1 MTDEES
7 IEAFVLRLL
16 EEYEAREAARQ
27 VRRDN
32 PYVLDLIL
40 PHRRGLRRPLVLDL
54 LHKSRR
60 DRNLPIPSNFDETV
74 QSVFQQH
81 CADSA
86 VFKKKG
92 KLQSEALFY
101 WPDGK
106 GAGKW
111 AIYADRAEVWLKDR
125 TAEA

>member
-1 MTDEES
+1 LSSDFWRNTRQEK
-7 IEAFVLRLL
+7 LL
-16 EEYEAREAARQ
+16 DKCG
-27 VRRDN
+27 RRDN
-32 PYVLDLIL
+32 PYVLDLIRVLL

-92 KLQSEALFY
+92 ANCKAKLCSIGQMGRVRGSGQSTQ
-101 WPDGK
+101 
-106 GAGKW
+106 
-111 AIYADRAEVWLKDR
+111 
-125 TAEA
+125 TAPKCG